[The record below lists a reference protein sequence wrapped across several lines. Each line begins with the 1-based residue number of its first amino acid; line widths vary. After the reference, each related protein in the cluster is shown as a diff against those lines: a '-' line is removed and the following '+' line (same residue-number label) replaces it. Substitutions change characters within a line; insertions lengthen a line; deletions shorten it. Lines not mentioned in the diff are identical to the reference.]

1 MNKEVNALIK
11 TPAKLKQRTSEV
23 TTLQVSEHNFPA
35 NSWVTI
41 TSTITNVQT
50 KLFEHYR
57 EKSETDA
64 WISYIKK
71 CSFHEAE
78 KLSNLEDFS
87 LSLPEYIDQKKYSE
101 LIEQIDSK
109 IKKYNIERHDSP
121 EFHSE
126 APSHKS
132 LYELIKFLPQ
142 INKHKFEVYIDPDSG
157 NFGVS
162 FSRRSTRF
170 NLSIKENQEILFS
183 LVKKSTGIVKISGRA
198 FFSSIDD
205 SFEINKIIRMIDGE

>member
-1 MNKEVNALIK
+1 MKA
-11 TPAKLKQRTSEV
+11 PAKLNQRTSEV
-23 TTLQVSEHNFPA
+23 TTLQVSEHNFSA
-35 NSWVTI
+35 DSWVTI

-50 KLFEHYR
+50 KVTELYR
-57 EKSETDA
+57 ERAETEA

-71 CSFHEAE
+71 CSFHETE
-78 KLSNLEDFS
+78 TLSSLEDFS
-87 LSLPEYIDQKKYSE
+87 LRLPEYIDQNIYLA
-101 LIEQIDSK
+101 LIEKINSK
-109 IKKYNIERHDSP
+109 IKKYNIERNDSP
-121 EFHSE
+121 DPHSE

-142 INKHKFEVYIDPDSG
+142 INKHNFEVYIDPDSG

-162 FSRRSTRF
+162 FSKRSTRF
-170 NLSIKENQEILFS
+170 NLSIKDNQEILFS

-205 SFEINKIIRMIDGE
+205 SAEINKIIGMIDGE